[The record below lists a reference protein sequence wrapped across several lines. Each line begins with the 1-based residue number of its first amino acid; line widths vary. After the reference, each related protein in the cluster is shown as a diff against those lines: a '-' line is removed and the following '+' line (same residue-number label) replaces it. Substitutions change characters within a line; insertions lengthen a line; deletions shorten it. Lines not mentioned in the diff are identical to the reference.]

1 MHDQSVKG
9 FIERDIDSSMQV
21 IRHYSEFN
29 KVLKVVNDYYI
40 NRRMTR
46 LKSVIST
53 VNATSTMDK
62 LARCWVDIAELI
74 KPMYGVE

>member
-1 MHDQSVKG
+1 QSVKG

-21 IRHYSEFN
+21 IRLYSEFN
-29 KVLKVVNDYYI
+29 KILKVVNDYYI
-40 NRRMTR
+40 TRRMTR
-46 LKSVIST
+46 LNSVIST

-62 LARCWVDIAELI
+62 LARCWVDIADLI